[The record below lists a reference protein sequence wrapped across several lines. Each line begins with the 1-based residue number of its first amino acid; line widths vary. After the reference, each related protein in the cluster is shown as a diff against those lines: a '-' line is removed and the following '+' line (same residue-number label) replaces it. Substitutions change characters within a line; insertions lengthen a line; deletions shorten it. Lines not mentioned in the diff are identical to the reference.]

1 MDFTPSSVMS
11 PSARTTTI
19 ASWCHL
25 QLYYGVAWIF
35 HKLWKKSY
43 RNGVFGALPN
53 IHHWFADSWAKG
65 SSVPSDTK
73 STLRPNKSSKS
84 LHMPKNLRPIGRL
97 LSKSTM
103 ISTSLSGVCSSRE
116 NDPNSHA
123 FKTGY
128 ALKYS
133 AKLFLIISVVILK
146 APLHISAVKIQIK
159 CQTTRSR
166 AIYSDSNIH
175 F

>member
-1 MDFTPSSVMS
+1 MEWLEF
-11 PSARTTTI
+11 
-19 ASWCHL
+19 
-25 QLYYGVAWIF
+25 F

-84 LHMPKNLRPIGRL
+84 LHIPKNLRPIGRL
-97 LSKSTM
+97 LSNSTR